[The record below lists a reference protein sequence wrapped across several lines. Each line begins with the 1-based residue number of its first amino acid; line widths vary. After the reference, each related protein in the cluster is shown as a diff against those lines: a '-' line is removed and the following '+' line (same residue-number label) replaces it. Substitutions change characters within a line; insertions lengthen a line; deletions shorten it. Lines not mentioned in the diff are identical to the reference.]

1 MPWYAGKCKY
11 SFQKSEVP
19 SWLTLSCPFKRSTQ
33 PLLSTSSI
41 APEVCGAPW
50 AALTACPCLS
60 LRPFTEDPH
69 CWSAAQSHALGSKI
83 PELNLPT
90 LQPSIRD
97 HTREALNQWN
107 CWEAKLVLRRRRGM
121 LIAWLQICLY
131 KHKILVPQTTL
142 QVESKPSNLHMRTRE
157 WRKIEWLIQV
167 HTAVR
172 TDQAHPRIPLWER

>member
-1 MPWYAGKCKY
+1 MSPQSTHNPPISRLTSHPLHSPRSKVTTAALNRNQAFVPWYAGKCKY

-60 LRPFTEDPH
+60 LSPFTEDPH
-69 CWSAAQSHALGSKI
+69 CWPAAPSHAPGSKI

-97 HTREALNQWN
+97 RTREALNQWN
-107 CWEAKLVLRRRRGM
+107 CWEAKLVLRRKIGM
-121 LIAWLQICLY
+121 LIA
-131 KHKILVPQTTL
+131 
-142 QVESKPSNLHMRTRE
+142 
-157 WRKIEWLIQV
+157 
-167 HTAVR
+167 
-172 TDQAHPRIPLWER
+172 